1 MQQDELRKIP
11 GVDKL
16 LFESSI
22 ITLKKEFGNELVT
35 YAVRVILDKARR
47 EIFSGASAKDIT
59 TLSSEVKILVHQVLG
74 ESLKPVINATGVIL
88 HTNLGR
94 APLGKEVIRKIEP
107 ILSGYSNLE
116 FNLHTGKRGER
127 TDHINGLIK
136 FITGAEDVLVV
147 NNNAAA
153 IFLILKTFAEKKE
166 VIISRGELIEI
177 GGSFRI
183 PEIMKAS
190 GARMVEVGTTNRT
203 RLSDYENAITKNTR
217 LLFKAHKSNYYIGGF
232 TEEVELNELSQLAKK
247 HNLIFVYD
255 LGSGLLKKPV
265 SIKHLDEPD
274 VRSSINEGAD
284 LVTFSCDK
292 LIGATQ
298 AGIIAG
304 KKDLIKGLAKAP
316 LMRTLRVDKFTIVT
330 LSTILKFYL
339 HEEELIERSP
349 VFMMLNRKK
358 EELLNLAEK
367 LCKGLQSSETKAEII
382 KSKAQCG
389 GGALPQL
396 ELESYA
402 VKISPEQPDKNFADK
417 IFKKLLLAEKPVLG
431 ILREG
436 ELLLDVF
443 AIQPDEVDV
452 IVEIVSSSRGLIRK
466 TKNSNRFNGLQ
477 KLE

>member
-1 MQQDELRKIP
+1 MLQDELRKIP

-16 LFESSI
+16 LSEPPI
-22 ITLKKEFGNELVT
+22 VTLKKEFGNELVT

-265 SIKHLDEPD
+265 S
-274 VRSSINEGAD
+274 
-284 LVTFSCDK
+284 
-292 LIGATQ
+292 
-298 AGIIAG
+298 
-304 KKDLIKGLAKAP
+304 
-316 LMRTLRVDKFTIVT
+316 
-330 LSTILKFYL
+330 
-339 HEEELIERSP
+339 
-349 VFMMLNRKK
+349 
-358 EELLNLAEK
+358 
-367 LCKGLQSSETKAEII
+367 
-382 KSKAQCG
+382 
-389 GGALPQL
+389 
-396 ELESYA
+396 
-402 VKISPEQPDKNFADK
+402 
-417 IFKKLLLAEKPVLG
+417 
-431 ILREG
+431 
-436 ELLLDVF
+436 
-443 AIQPDEVDV
+443 
-452 IVEIVSSSRGLIRK
+452 
-466 TKNSNRFNGLQ
+466 
-477 KLE
+477 

>member
-265 SIKHLDEPD
+265 SLKHLEEPD

-316 LMRTLRVDKFTIVT
+316 LMRILRVDKFTIVT

-367 LCKGLQSSETKAEII
+367 LCKGLQSSEMKAEII

-402 VKISPEQPDKNFADK
+402 VKISPKQPDKNFADK
-417 IFKKLLLAEKPVLG
+417 IFKKLLTAEKPVLG

-436 ELLLDVF
+436 KLLLDVF
-443 AIQPDEVDV
+443 TIQPDEVDV
-452 IVEIVSSSRGLIRK
+452 IVQNINKCL
-466 TKNSNRFNGLQ
+466 KN
-477 KLE
+477 

>member
-16 LFESSI
+16 LAEPSI
-22 ITLKKEFGNELVT
+22 IALKKEYGNELVT
-35 YAVRVILDKARR
+35 YAVRVVIDKVRQ
-47 EIFSGASAKDIT
+47 EIFNGASAKDIT
-59 TLSSEVKILVHQVLG
+59 YFSKEVKTCIHQVVG

-94 APLGKEVIRKIEP
+94 APLGKEVLRQIEP
-107 ILSGYSNLE
+107 VLSGYSNLE
-116 FNLHTGKRGER
+116 FNLQTGKRGER

-153 IFLILKTFAEKKE
+153 IFLILKTFSGKKE
-166 VIISRGELIEI
+166 VIVSRGELIEI

-203 RLSDYENAITKNTR
+203 RLSDYENAITEKTA

-232 TEEVELNELSQLAKK
+232 TEEVELADLFRLAKK
-247 HNLIFVYD
+247 HGLILVYD
-255 LGSGLLKKPV
+255 VGSGLLKKPV
-265 SIKHLDEPD
+265 LSKHLDEPD
-274 VRSSINEGAD
+274 IRSSISNGAD

-292 LIGATQ
+292 LIGAAQ

-304 KKDLIKGLAKAP
+304 KADLIKALAKAP
-316 LMRTLRVDKFTIVT
+316 LMRTMRVDKFTIAA
-330 LSTILKFYL
+330 LNSILRFYL
-339 HEEELIERSP
+339 NEEELIKKSP

-358 EELLNLAEK
+358 GELLKLAEK
-367 LCKGLQSSETKAEII
+367 LSKELENINVKTVIIESKAE
-382 KSKAQCG
+382 CG

-402 VKISPEQPDKNFADK
+402 VKILPNQLDKTTASSFADK
-417 IFKKLLLAEKPVLG
+417 LFKKLLAAENPVVG

-436 ELLLDVF
+436 DLLLDIF
-443 AIQPDEVDV
+443 AIQPDEVDT
-452 IVEIVSSSRGLIRK
+452 IVQTFKGIEVKGIGY
-466 TKNSNRFNGLQ
+466 NS
-477 KLE
+477 